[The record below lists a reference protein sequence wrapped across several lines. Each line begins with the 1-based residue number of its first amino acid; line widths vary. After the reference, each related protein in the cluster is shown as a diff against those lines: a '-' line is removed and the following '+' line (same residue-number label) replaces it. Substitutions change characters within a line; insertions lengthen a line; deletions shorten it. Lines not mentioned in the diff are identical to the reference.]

1 MMWMYAVRAG
11 TEGDELYAIDM
22 TSLMQLNELAS
33 KVDWLWVDIFNPD
46 EKESEIISELF
57 GNEPAVVENIK
68 CGTQAS
74 SNACG
79 YEKRH
84 DYVMLHTPFVNLKE
98 ELKTFPIFII
108 VKKKM
113 LVTWGEEEAHGH
125 STIVK
130 STIRRLREHVEDGG
144 KPNSPLAISMLLREI
159 ACNNSAVMLSIKEQ
173 IDGVEERVLDT
184 GEKPATRSI
193 FELKRNVH
201 KVYRLLVN
209 EREFLADI
217 NERMIPRVQLDEKA
231 ESIVDDAMEIV
242 NRELG
247 FVEAYDRALDSILT
261 LQDLTSIHKVESSIN
276 YLTIILV
283 VGTVILIILEV
294 MGKLGIPAGH

>member
-1 MMWMYAVRAG
+1 
-11 TEGDELYAIDM
+11 
-22 TSLMQLNELAS
+22 
-33 KVDWLWVDIFNPD
+33 
-46 EKESEIISELF
+46 
-57 GNEPAVVENIK
+57 
-68 CGTQAS
+68 
-74 SNACG
+74 
-79 YEKRH
+79 
-84 DYVMLHTPFVNLKE
+84 MLHAPFVNLKE
-98 ELKTFPIFII
+98 ELKTFPVFII

-184 GEKPATRSI
+184 GEKPATRVI

-217 NERMIPRVQLDEKA
+217 NERMIPRVQMDEKA

-247 FVEAYDRALDSILT
+247 FVDAYDRALDSILT

-283 VGTVILIILEV
+283 IGTVILIILEV